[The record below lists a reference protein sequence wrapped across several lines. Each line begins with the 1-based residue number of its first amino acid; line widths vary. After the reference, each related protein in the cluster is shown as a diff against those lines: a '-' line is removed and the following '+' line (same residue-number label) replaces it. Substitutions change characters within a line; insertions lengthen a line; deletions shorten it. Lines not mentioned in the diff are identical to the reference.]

1 MQFDDNLLEVE
12 LMPGKF
18 EMEPEPGDLTPVVGA
33 ATDVSP
39 LGRDLPKPAHELTAD
54 EDIDVADWDRV
65 AAMTEFKK
73 LLARKRKFIIPATVF
88 FIAWIIAALYVRVAM
103 KWDVMAHAIIA
114 KLREPRAER

>member
-1 MQFDDNLLEVE
+1 
-12 LMPGKF
+12 MPGKF

-54 EDIDVADWDRV
+54 EDKDVADWDRV
-65 AAMTEFKK
+65 AAMTEFRK

-88 FIAWIIAALYVRVAM
+88 FIAYYFALGALRARRHEVGCDGSRHHRQAARTA
-103 KWDVMAHAIIA
+103 
-114 KLREPRAER
+114 R